1 MDEIQTIARLEQ
13 LPVIVENMQ
22 AVRLQILDAVK
33 ECKDMAD
40 TAESIVDIRA
50 KRAQLSRWFREAET
64 VRKEIKGQVMAPYE
78 QFEEAYKECIA
89 DPIGEADT
97 YMKTRIGE
105 MEGVIKADC
114 EARLRSYFDELK
126 VANHVDWLEFDKVPD
141 FRIDLVSAR
150 AKTPTKLMKQL
161 KAYVEGVAADVTS
174 IAQLDNAA
182 EVMAEYRNGHS
193 LAEAIT
199 SCKEREWKVVQ
210 AAGSLDAR
218 KPIVEAED
226 RTAEVVDALLAP
238 VQEQE
243 PEELIEIT
251 FTVTDTK
258 ARLIA
263 LREWMKAN
271 GYQYQ

>member
-1 MDEIQTIARLEQ
+1 MDELQTIARLEQ
-13 LPVIVENMQ
+13 LPVIVETLQ
-22 AVRLQILDAVK
+22 DARLKILDAVK
-33 ECKDMAD
+33 ECKDLTD

-64 VRKEIKGQVMAPYE
+64 VRKEIKAQVMAPYE

-89 DPIGEADT
+89 DPIGEADA
-97 YMKTRIGE
+97 YMKTRITE
-105 MEGVIKADC
+105 LEGVIKADC
-114 EARLRSYFDELK
+114 EARLRPYFDELK

-150 AKTPTKLMKQL
+150 AKTPTRLMKQL
-161 KAYVEGVAADVTS
+161 KAYVEGVAADVKS
-174 IAQLDNAA
+174 IAQLDNAQ
-182 EVMAEYRNGHS
+182 EVLVEYVDGHS

-199 SCKEREWKVVQ
+199 ICKEREWKVVQ
-210 AAGSLDAR
+210 ATGSLDAR
-218 KPIVEAED
+218 RPIVEAED

-238 VQEQE
+238 VQEPAE
-243 PEELIEIT
+243 PLIEIT

-263 LREWMKAN
+263 LREWMKQN
-271 GYQYQ
+271 NYNYQ